1 MLGREQRF
9 PQASSWPVEM
19 LTSQVGSSQ
28 GEALPGFTPL
38 NLRDVSLSRRS
49 TSTERRTRL
58 PVPGYM
64 NAPPT
69 AAGKTQRRF
78 VKNSQETALGAPPR
92 LGPPALG
99 PAPRC
104 FARRLGH
111 QPPGYWNGRA
121 DCARPPAHTVLCKRN
136 YLVATQD
143 FTLGQGKYTFLLSL
157 DSHAFRVRGRS
168 LLLNLRPE

>member
-1 MLGREQRF
+1 
-9 PQASSWPVEM
+9 M

-49 TSTERRTRL
+49 RSTECRTRL
-58 PVPGYM
+58 PVPGCM

-69 AAGKTQRRF
+69 AAGRTQGRF

-92 LGPPALG
+92 LGPPALR

-104 FARRLGH
+104 FARRFGH
-111 QPPGYWNGRA
+111 QPPGYWNGRG
-121 DCARPPAHTVLCKRN
+121 DCARPPSPRCALQKELPCSNSGLYSWSRKIYISTVFGFLCI
-136 YLVATQD
+136 QS
-143 FTLGQGKYTFLLSL
+143 QGPVTPPKLE
-157 DSHAFRVRGRS
+157 A
-168 LLLNLRPE
+168 